1 MGMIVFSDLDGSL
14 LDHHTY
20 SFEEAAPALEAL
32 AAKGIPLILC
42 SSKTRVEMIGIWN
55 ELGLDSPFIVE
66 NGAAVFLRKE
76 HFLASQPG
84 WQTAG
89 KGWRMFALGEPIA
102 EVRARFAKFKG
113 PFKAMGFG
121 HLSDQEVANMTGLT
135 LKQAAL
141 ARQREF
147 NEPVWL
153 PDPATQADAFV
164 QAAREAGLEVTR
176 GGRFFHLLAGGD
188 KGKAVK
194 KVADL
199 YRLYD
204 PQLFTMA
211 IGDALND
218 LPMLAMADRPVLV
231 AKHDGSH
238 ADLELD
244 GLIREPGV
252 GPKGWNAAM
261 LAALRDLA

>member
-20 SFEEAAPALEAL
+20 SFEEAMPALEAL
-32 AAKGIPLILC
+32 AAKDVPLILC
-42 SSKTRVEMIGIWN
+42 SSKTRAEMIDIWSA
-55 ELGLDSPFIVE
+55 LGLTAPFIVE
-66 NGAAVFLRKE
+66 NGGGVFLPKE
-76 HFLASQPG
+76 HFLSAEPG
-84 WQTAG
+84 WESAG
-89 KGWRMFALGEPIA
+89 AGWRMFALGEPIA

-113 PFKAMGFG
+113 QFKARGFG
-121 HLSDQEVANMTGLT
+121 DLSDQEVADMTGLSPA
-135 LKQAAL
+135 QAAL
-141 ARQREF
+141 ARQRDF

-153 PDPATQADAFV
+153 PEPDAQAEAFTQAA
-164 QAAREAGLEVTR
+164 QEAGLQVTR

-194 KVADL
+194 RVAEL
-199 YRLYD
+199 YRAHD
-204 PQLFTMA
+204 PELFTMA

-218 LPMLAMADRPVLV
+218 LPMLALVDRPVLV

-244 GLIREPGV
+244 GLLREPGA

-261 LAALRDLA
+261 LAALRELA